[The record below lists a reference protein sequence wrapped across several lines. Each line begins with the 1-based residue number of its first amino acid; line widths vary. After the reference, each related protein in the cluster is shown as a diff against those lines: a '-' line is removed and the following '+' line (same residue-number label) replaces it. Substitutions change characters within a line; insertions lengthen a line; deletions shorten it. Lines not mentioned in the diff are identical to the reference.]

1 LSPSGTVGLRVTVN
15 DPATSVPKP
24 TASSEGSETAMA
36 GVFVFVFGLLA
47 ALYSQYSAL
56 TNEYVIHNDVRQW
69 LYYVQQWAN
78 PELFQDDLL
87 TELTKALQPWGM
99 TLVYRAASLFVDP
112 LYFSKL
118 LPVILLPIAAWYFF
132 RLVEL
137 RAGLFAGLLGGVIFI
152 VVPAFLHGMV
162 GGLSRS
168 FGFPLLLAF
177 LFYQSKE
184 DYPKSAL
191 VLVLQA
197 LVHPMTSVVC
207 VASYGLSFLH
217 VRRPY
222 VALPPLKSG
231 CYAAA
236 CLAVGLILG
245 LKYLSPPNPSLG
257 SVTMRAAMVGKPE
270 FYKGAGIRGRTKVL
284 PVEPM
289 YQMAVKSTL
298 DPLIGRAM
306 VQRYRRG
313 VGPVSSFLKES
324 HKIALYLIFIAAPF
338 YLVWEARKKKIR
350 IPWPIVHIV
359 LASLVLYQLA
369 NLVFFKLYAPSRYLV
384 FSMPVVGVFL
394 FSTVLATWVGRLPAG
409 RVRRFVQVTLL
420 VILMI
425 QVPLHKDMLLTDESD
440 RKDLFVFL
448 SSPAI
453 ASWPRT
459 PSPPTRFPCCPEE
472 PYSSTTNSPSPT
484 STPIGRR
491 SSGERGI
498 SSPPT
503 TPRTPAK
510 LRPLAKRVGSTT
522 WSWRGATSARS
533 TSRRGE
539 STSIPSTTR
548 FSSRSRGGGISRC
561 WMFPRSRLSSRRMES
576 SSSRRT
582 RWRRSMAV
590 TPTRGSEPATGASRR
605 CLPLHPGYG
614 LTANSETSR
623 KSGFDLPFA

>member
-1 LSPSGTVGLRVTVN
+1 VTVN

-448 SSPAI
+448 SSL
-453 ASWPRT
+453 
-459 PSPPTRFPCCPEE
+459 PSDSLVAAHPE
-472 PYSSTTNSPSPT
+472 
-484 STPIGRR
+484 
-491 SSGERGI
+491 
-498 SSPPT
+498 
-503 TPRTPAK
+503 
-510 LRPLAKRVGSTT
+510 
-522 WSWRGATSARS
+522 SAD
-533 TSRRGE
+533 
-539 STSIPSTTR
+539 SIPL
-548 FSSRSRGGGISRC
+548 
-561 WMFPRSRLSSRRMES
+561 LSGRTVFVNYELSIPYVDAYWQTIQ
-576 SSSRRT
+576 RRT
-582 RWRRSMAV
+582 RDLFSAYYSANPSEIAAFSEESGIDYLVVERRHFSEEYFEKGRIYFDPFNDEIFQQIEGRRDFALLDV
-590 TPTRGSEPATGASRR
+590 PTESIVFEKDGIFVVSTDALAPEHGGDADA
-605 CLPLHPGYG
+605 
-614 LTANSETSR
+614 R
-623 KSGFDLPFA
+623 K